1 MARMNFFFGRGGP
14 AYWNETDLILFIKLY
29 KSYSCALVV
38 EIILF
43 AMYIAIQKFEVASL
57 RRIFYQK
64 NRTVIL
70 WNITTI

>member
-1 MARMNFFFGRGGP
+1 
-14 AYWNETDLILFIKLY
+14 
-29 KSYSCALVV
+29 V

-57 RRIFYQK
+57 RGIFYQK